1 MMATVSH
8 VEASIFSD
16 VLSWVG
22 LGGTEKEE
30 AADDIG
36 SGEVVAE
43 DVEPE
48 QVDEGGSIDDVEE
61 VLDESSEET
70 EEEATDGRAE
80 EL

>member
-48 QVDEGGSIDDVEE
+48 QVDEGGSLDNRE
-61 VLDESSEET
+61 VVDESIEET